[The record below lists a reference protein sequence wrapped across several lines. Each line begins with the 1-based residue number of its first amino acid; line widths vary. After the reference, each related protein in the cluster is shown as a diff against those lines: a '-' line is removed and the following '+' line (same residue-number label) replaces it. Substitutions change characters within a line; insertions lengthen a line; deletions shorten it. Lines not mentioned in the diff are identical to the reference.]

1 MKLTTPYAVLAGF
14 ALVALA
20 IASQPLTGSFV
31 PEAWAQGA
39 PVQRVVICNIQGFDC
54 VDPTEGE
61 LKVNVCDAFNGVR
74 TPPCAVVRDGF
85 LLTSDIDDYADD
97 GLLR

>member
-20 IASQPLTGSFV
+20 IASQPLTGSLV

-39 PVQRVVICNIQGFDC
+39 LVQRVVICDIRGFDC

-74 TPPCAVVRDGF
+74 SDCAMVKDGWLHIRD
-85 LLTSDIDDYADD
+85 LDNY
-97 GLLR
+97 R